1 MPVDVATIRNDY
13 SKKSVTKDD
22 LAEDPVLQFQ
32 IWMEEAVKAEV
43 NEPTAMTLATVD
55 SNNQPST
62 RVVLL
67 KGIVNGKIYFYTNYN
82 SKKGSDILQNPK
94 VAITFFWAEIE
105 RQVNINGMAEKIPEQ
120 ESDKYFDTRPYSSRV
135 GAWASPQSSVISNR
149 AFIMKEFLKY
159 STKFAG
165 RKVPRPP
172 HWGGYAINPET
183 FIFWQGRPSRLH
195 DRIRYTRTDNNN
207 WLKERLAP

>member
-1 MPVDVATIRNDY
+1 MPVDIATIRNEY

-22 LAEDPVLQFQ
+22 LVDDPVLQFQ
-32 IWMEEAVKAEV
+32 NWMDEAVKAEV
-43 NEPTAMTLATVD
+43 KEPTAMTISTVD
-55 SNNQPST
+55 NNNQPST

-67 KGIVNGKIYFYTNYN
+67 KGIHDGKLFFYTNYN
-82 SKKGSDILQNPK
+82 SNKGSDIAYNPR
-94 VAITFFWAEIE
+94 VAVTFFWAEVE
-105 RQVNINGMAEKIPEQ
+105 RQVNINGIAEKVTEQ
-120 ESDKYFDTRPYSSRV
+120 ESDNYFNTRPYSSRI
-135 GAWASPQSSVISNR
+135 GAWASPQSHIISNR
-149 AFIMKEFLKY
+149 TFIMREFLRY

-172 HWGGYAINPET
+172 HWGGYAIIPET

-195 DRIRYTRTDNNN
+195 DRIRYTRKEQNT

>member
-1 MPVDVATIRNDY
+1 MPVDIATIRNEY
-13 SKKSVTKDD
+13 SKRSVTKDN
-22 LAEDPVLQFQ
+22 LADDPVDQFKV
-32 IWMEEAVKAEV
+32 WMDEAVQAEV
-43 NEPTAMTLATVD
+43 YEPTAMTLATAD
-55 SNNQPST
+55 QKNQPST

-67 KGIVNGKIYFYTNYN
+67 KGIVDGKIYFYTNYN
-82 SKKGSDILQNPK
+82 SRKGNDILENPK

-105 RQVNINGMAEKIPEQ
+105 RQVNINGIAEKVSEQ
-120 ESDKYFDTRPYSSRV
+120 ESDAYFDSRPYSSRV
-135 GAWASPQSSVISNR
+135 GAWASPQSSVITNR

-172 HWGGYAINPET
+172 HWGGYAVIPDL

-195 DRIRYTRTDNNN
+195 DRIRYTRQENND
-207 WLKERLAP
+207 WYKERLAP